1 MKYIIC
7 AKDIQDSTT
16 TDPLKRTELCT
27 ELIGPRMRA
36 LQLLEQG
43 KITCNDIIV
52 TKRDRFCLYENIF
65 SYIMTWEEFENQWT
79 IDNGQLTIIDL
90 VDEVKNGYIDT
101 FQQYEKQF
109 PRKIPFTSSIKLNQ
123 FEVADRKFICVLSRG
138 MKNSSEKNID
148 MEEIVNHF
156 SKEMDLDV
164 FVFGEYPHKVIGDKF
179 YKISGLSSW
188 CALLSNPNCKA
199 VISPCS
205 GGVYPAFFSGH
216 KDLKLIIIDQLHLTE
231 KHANSPSFYHECV
244 NFTGIKKEILFE
256 IPTIEK
262 LKKLI

>member
-7 AKDIQDSTT
+7 SKDIQDGIT

-36 LQLLEQG
+36 LQLLEQD

-52 TKRDRFCLYENIF
+52 TKKDRFCLYENIF
-65 SYIMTWEEFENQWT
+65 TKIITWDEFNSMDYP
-79 IDNGQLTIIDL
+79 DNFNVIDL
-90 VDEVKNGYIDT
+90 VNEIKNGYIDT

-109 PRKIPFTSSIKLNQ
+109 PRKIPFASSIKLNQ

-156 SKEMDLDV
+156 SKETDLDV
-164 FVFGEYPHKVIGDKF
+164 FVFGEYPHKKMCDKF

-205 GGVYPAFFSGH
+205 GGVYPVFFSGH
-216 KDLKLIIIDQLHLTE
+216 KDLKVIIIDNLQLTI
-231 KHANSPSFYHECV
+231 KHSNSPSFYHECV
-244 NFTGIKKEILFE
+244 NFTGVKKYILNH
-256 IPTIEK
+256 IPSAEE
-262 LKKLI
+262 LIGYIN